1 MSSILITGSLGI
13 IGKPL
18 SKELK
23 RRGHAVFGVDIS
35 HNIGE
40 IGYSQKMSNSEFSYS
55 RCDISEFRQLER
67 IFKIKKFDIVY
78 NCAAEFGRWNGED
91 YYEQVWKTNVIGLK
105 HILNLQTIYGFKL
118 IHFSSSEV
126 YGDYDK
132 IMKEDL
138 LDKIEIKQLNDYA
151 LSKWTN
157 EQQIKN
163 HNIFN
168 DGLDSVVV
176 RIFNTYGPG
185 EYYHPYRSVNS
196 KFVYNLLHNI
206 PIDVYKNHSRT
217 STYLSDTVRTI
228 GNISENF
235 ISGETYNIG
244 GSELHSIEE
253 LTDLIIK
260 YTGCSKNLIK
270 YKNNEEIL
278 TTKTKIVD
286 VSKSINDLDHKNS
299 ISLDEG
305 VKKTVEWMKKIYKV

>member
-1 MSSILITGSLGI
+1 MLSILITGSLGV
-13 IGKPL
+13 IGRPL
-18 SKELK
+18 SRELIK
-23 RRGHAVFGVDIS
+23 KGHNVFGIDIS

-40 IGYSQKMSNSEFSYS
+40 VGYTQKMSNSEFSYS

-67 IFKIKKFDIVY
+67 VFKIKKFDIVY

-138 LDKIEIKQLNDYA
+138 LDQIEIKQLNDYA
-151 LSKWTN
+151 ISKWTN

-168 DGLDSVVV
+168 DGLDTVVV

-196 KFVYNLLHNI
+196 KFVYNLLHKI

-228 GNISENF
+228 ANISQNF

-244 GSELHSIEE
+244 GNELHSIEE
-253 LTDLIIK
+253 LADLIIK
-260 YTGCSKNLIK
+260 YTDCSKSLVK

-286 VSKSINDLDHKNS
+286 VSKSIKDLDHKNS
-299 ISLDEG
+299 VSLDEG
-305 VKKTVEWMKKIYKV
+305 VRKTVDWMKKIYKI